1 MKIIYDDKED
11 RYIVNLENY
20 ENIVVLNTNDIV
32 EARKYFIENMTLL
45 FNNAIREQLKES
57 I

>member
-1 MKIIYDDKED
+1 MKVIYDDKED

-32 EARKYFIENMTLL
+32 KAREYFIDRMGHL
-45 FNNAIREQLKES
+45 FDEAMHNVDY
-57 I
+57 